1 MSDPPRYII
10 PCFLGSPVQEYQRE
24 LVDLI
29 AGRFGLTVTQR
40 QAIPAHFTLKYHF
53 ATRDIGEVE
62 RLIGDFARGRAP
74 SPVEVGGFGHFLED
88 VVFVEVRLSESARRT
103 VDDLVATLRSLSWM
117 SWDRHDAES
126 LHPHM
131 TIAEQC
137 RLRFRELWEFLPPHE
152 RRFTGAFDN
161 ITILRKAGETDGMDR
176 WVVHRT
182 FKLGD

>member
-1 MSDPPRYII
+1 
-10 PCFLGSPVQEYQRE
+10 
-24 LVDLI
+24 VD
-29 AGRFGLTVTQR
+29 A
-40 QAIPAHFTLKYHF
+40 
-53 ATRDIGEVE
+53 
-62 RLIGDFARGRAP
+62 
-74 SPVEVGGFGHFLED
+74 
-88 VVFVEVRLSESARRT
+88 
-103 VDDLVATLRSLSWM
+103 LVATLRSLSWM

-137 RLRFRELWEFLPPHE
+137 RPRFRELWDFLPLHE

-161 ITILRKAGETDGMDR
+161 ITILRKAGEAGGMDR

>member
-1 MSDPPRYII
+1 MSEEPRYII
-10 PCFLGSPVQEYQRE
+10 PCFLASPIQDYQHE
-24 LVDLI
+24 LVELI
-29 AGRFGLTVTQR
+29 AERFGLTFTQR

-62 RLIGDFARGRAP
+62 RLIGDFAREREP

-88 VVFVEVRLSESARRT
+88 VVFVEVRLSEGARRAL
-103 VDDLVATLRSLSWM
+103 DALVATLRTLSWM
-117 SWDRHDAES
+117 SWGRHDAEG

-137 RLRFRELWEFLPPHE
+137 RPRFRELWEFLPPYE

-161 ITILRKAGETDGMDR
+161 ITILRKAGETDGVDR
-176 WVVHRT
+176 WAVHRS
-182 FKLGD
+182 FNLGG

>member
-1 MSDPPRYII
+1 VSDPPRYII
-10 PCFLGSPVQEYQRE
+10 SCFLGSPVQEYQRE

-88 VVFVEVRLSESARRT
+88 VVFVEVRLSEAARRT
-103 VDDLVATLRSLSWM
+103 VDALVATLRSLSWM

-137 RLRFRELWEFLPPHE
+137 RPRFRELWEFLPPHE

>member
-1 MSDPPRYII
+1 MSDEPRYII
-10 PCFLGSPVQEYQRE
+10 PCLLASPIQDYQGE

-29 AGRFGLTVTQR
+29 AERFGLTFTQR

-62 RLIGDFARGRAP
+62 RLIGDVAREREA

-88 VVFVEVRLSESARRT
+88 VVFVEVRLSEAARRT
-103 VDDLVATLRSLSWM
+103 LDALVATLRTIPWM

-126 LHPHM
+126 LHPNM

-137 RLRFRELWEFLPPHE
+137 RRRFRELWEFLPPYE

-161 ITILRKAGETDGMDR
+161 ITILRKVGEEDGMDR
-176 WVVHRT
+176 WAVHQR
-182 FKLGD
+182 FELGG